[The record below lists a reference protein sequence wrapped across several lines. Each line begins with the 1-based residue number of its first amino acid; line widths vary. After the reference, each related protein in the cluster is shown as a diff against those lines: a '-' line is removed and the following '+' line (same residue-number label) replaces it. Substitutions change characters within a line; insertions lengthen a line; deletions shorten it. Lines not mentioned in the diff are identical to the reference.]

1 MIAASTGCGGRS
13 SDEPA
18 HSVPREPSKSWL
30 CMSPGRVKVKRHVG
44 PASGR
49 PQRLHRQLDP
59 RPSLVHRV
67 PVRLS
72 PWLPCHCWRA
82 AGPARCQRAAGSRR
96 RPPEPLLLAGAVPR
110 RLPPAGRPAERAVH
124 RHWRSPPVGS
134 AATMTTVLAVWY
146 AGIADRWADNSPLD
160 VGFSLLEQANTWI
173 WVLALLGTGRAC
185 SPAPVRGLGYASEAS
200 FPALCCTR
208 PSSSRS
214 PRRGG
219 LGSRRGVEVRDH
231 LPGRACPAPA
241 AVRGPGPPDQR
252 DRFLFGMQP
261 RRPEASPTA
270 PVPALPKA
278 TNDLPIAPRYPT
290 AAAVDAE
297 LVRLDA
303 SDRWPPRS
311 DRNLPAAEDGV
322 GDRPPYRPYSTIPRP
337 VGRSV

>member
-1 MIAASTGCGGRS
+1 
-13 SDEPA
+13 
-18 HSVPREPSKSWL
+18 
-30 CMSPGRVKVKRHVG
+30 
-44 PASGR
+44 
-49 PQRLHRQLDP
+49 
-59 RPSLVHRV
+59 
-67 PVRLS
+67 
-72 PWLPCHCWRA
+72 
-82 AGPARCQRAAGSRR
+82 
-96 RPPEPLLLAGAVPR
+96 
-110 RLPPAGRPAERAVH
+110 
-124 RHWRSPPVGS
+124 
-134 AATMTTVLAVWY
+134 MTTVLAVWY

-219 LGSRRGVEVRDH
+219 LRSRRGVEVRDH

-270 PVPALPKA
+270 PVPR
-278 TNDLPIAPRYPT
+278 IAQGHQRPPDRPRYPT

-311 DRNLPAAEDGV
+311 APGPSSSR
-322 GDRPPYRPYSTIPRP
+322 RWSR
-337 VGRSV
+337 